1 MWGLPWLFRLL
12 SFGTGHAVY
21 AVQHPLNTKCFN
33 LTRPIVMILA
43 AKIRRSH
50 DVSVCGRK
58 SSILKGTGVLESGFG
73 VDIPL
78 QKQATP

>member
-1 MWGLPWLFRLL
+1 
-12 SFGTGHAVY
+12 
-21 AVQHPLNTKCFN
+21 
-33 LTRPIVMILA
+33 MILA